1 MARPQGKGW
10 FRTRRQTKGEFVYFC
25 CYSQDPATG
34 ARTEKIHKLG
44 SVLRFPDA
52 ASRWKEVGRLGLS
65 SFIEK
70 PISALTFGDL
80 VERYDSSGAIG
91 QKTLTKKKASGTVSV
106 LRHNLMDYC
115 MPRWG
120 STPACEIKPKALEDW
135 LRYLHEKKGL
145 AWTTVSGKVKQAMQG
160 VFQYGR
166 KEELLPADFD
176 PFKDIDCEA
185 TSDYEAITCTPEQTL
200 LILNQLEQPEFML
213 TLLIAATGLSISEA
227 LGLQWADIDHDRNR
241 IMVRRSWVDEIG
253 GCKNVYRK
261 APVAMHP
268 VLGEYIRHW
277 HRETMYANPTDW
289 IFASTKLKG
298 QKPRCGSIASQD
310 YLYPAAVGAGVFSA
324 VEERNRK
331 GKLVR
336 TRYFDS
342 SGSPVKRWGWHNL
355 RHSLAS
361 WLVSNG
367 IDVKTVSSMLRHSN
381 IKTTLGIY
389 SHAVDSNKLAAQGQF
404 LTTLLA
410 GESVQ

>member
-1 MARPQGKGW
+1 MARTQGKGW
-10 FRTRRQTKGEFVYFC
+10 FRTRKQTKGEFVYFF
-25 CYSQDPATG
+25 CYSQDPANG
-34 ARTEKIHKLG
+34 ARAEKIHKLG
-44 SVLRFPDA
+44 SVLQFPDK

-91 QKTLTKKKASGTVSV
+91 QKTLTKKKASGTVYV
-106 LRHNLMDYC
+106 IRHNLENYC
-115 MPRWG
+115 LPRWG
-120 STPACEIKPKALEDW
+120 KTVVSEIKPKALEEW
-135 LRYLHEKKGL
+135 LTYLHEKQNLG
-145 AWTTVSGKVKQAMQG
+145 WTTVSGKVKQAMQG
-160 VFQYGR
+160 VFKYAR
-166 KEELLPADFD
+166 KEGFLPAEFD

-185 TSDYEAITCTPEQTL
+185 SSNYEALTCTPEQTL
-200 LILNQLEQPEFML
+200 AILNHLEQSEFIL
-213 TLLIAATGLSISEA
+213 TLLIAATGLSISET

-241 IMVRRSWVDEIG
+241 IMIRRSWVDEIG

-261 APVAMHP
+261 GPVAMHP

-277 HRETMYANPTDW
+277 HRETMYANPKDW
-289 IFASTKLKG
+289 AFASTKLKG
-298 QKPRCGSIASQD
+298 AKPRCGSIASQK
-310 YLYPAAVGAGVFSA
+310 YLYPAAAKAGIFKA
-324 VEERNRK
+324 VEERDK
-331 GKLVR
+331 SGKLVR

-342 SGSPVKRWGWHNL
+342 SGNPIKRWGWHNL

-367 IDVKTVSSMLRHSN
+367 FDVKTVSSMLRHSN
-381 IKTTLGIY
+381 PRTTLGIY

-404 LTTLLA
+404 LDKLLA